1 MTHPGMGDDP
11 LLGRT
16 QLAALAGVGRPTV
29 TAWERAEKDFPAPR
43 RSNGQDFFRWSE
55 VVGWLDRRP
64 VPSGRLLDG
73 EPAGTS
79 YGDRAR
85 RRAGAPPSGD
95 AARRHG
101 TARSYRVPTGAV
113 DEPSPES
120 RRIVT
125 ELMGSLV
132 DRVRGAASVLDYLN
146 LLLCLHFLRGA
157 APERFGS
164 LADRARALR
173 TLDET
178 GQLLKDIGRATD
190 EDMRNIGVHSSMQE
204 ALERL
209 EPRTAR
215 DLRKV
220 VEAIGCLT
228 EDVFGLIL
236 DEYERQATL
245 GSGEFFTPRSVVRLM
260 TRLACSSFGSG
271 DPVSVYDPYAR
282 DGGFL
287 IEASAFCASDEEGRI
302 RGEAPRTYGET
313 RRADTWRL
321 ATMNLLLHGVSPSLA
336 LKSTLPWQ
344 KASGAASAE
353 TFDVVLSNPPFNMT
367 DPGGDERH
375 EGQWAFGAPPV
386 DNDNFAW
393 VQHCLARLREG
404 GRAGIIMPNKA
415 GNSGHKADR
424 AIRANLVERGCVECV
439 IALPAQMFTGTSIP
453 VSVWILRPPTDP
465 CDSTLFLNARHM
477 GRKDGSR
484 RTLGAADVESVLNAY
499 QAHVSAGETPLRE
512 PADIAVP
519 GAVVS
524 RADLRRSDYSLNPLD
539 HVERRSGG
547 TKDPAPELARARE
560 QLNDAREHLRHVEEA
575 LVRGPFDA
583 HHGEQDSTAGRPV
596 PTAELASVCEIQ
608 AGPSY
613 SLLGRKQRTP
623 DGMVPV
629 VFPRHLKDQRV
640 TDEADERVTHETARR
655 LRAFELRDQDIV
667 CVRSGAITQPA
678 LVRPPQA
685 GWLMSPNVI
694 RLRVTEQHAGRVL
707 PEYLFHF
714 LCLDETVAWMQDR
727 AAATAAPSLRSES
740 LGSLRIPLPD
750 LAEQREVVA
759 ALNDLDELDRA
770 HRAVAA
776 SVRRTRAA
784 LADTLLAPHTHPAPA
799 VHDRLDKETP

>member
-1 MTHPGMGDDP
+1 M
-11 LLGRT
+11 
-16 QLAALAGVGRPTV
+16 AALAGVSRPTV
-29 TAWERAEKDFPAPR
+29 TGWERTEKDFPAPR

-55 VVGWLDRRP
+55 VAHWLDRRL
-64 VPSGRLLDG
+64 VPPGRLVDG

-85 RRAGAPPSGD
+85 KRAAGTAPASDTATRRG
-95 AARRHG
+95 AARP
-101 TARSYRVPTGAV
+101 YRVPTGTV
-113 DEPSPES
+113 DEPGSES
-120 RRIVT
+120 LRVVAA
-125 ELMGSLV
+125 LMGDLV

-164 LADRARALR
+164 LAHRARVLR
-173 TLDET
+173 TLDEA
-178 GQLLKDIGRATD
+178 GELLKDIGRTTD
-190 EDMRNIGVHSSMQE
+190 EDMRGIGVHSSMQQ

-215 DLRKV
+215 DLGKV
-220 VEAIGCLT
+220 VEAIGGLT

-245 GSGEFFTPRSVVRLM
+245 GSGEFFTPRAVVRLM
-260 TRLACSSFGSG
+260 TRLTCSAFE
-271 DPVSVYDPYAR
+271 PEEPLSVYDPYAR

-287 IEASAFCASDEEGRI
+287 IEASAFCASGTRGR
-302 RGEAPRTYGET
+302 GHGGVTRTYGET

-321 ATMNLLLHGVSPSLA
+321 ATMNLLLHGVPPSLD
-336 LKSTLPWQ
+336 LKRTPPWQ
-344 KASGAASAE
+344 DSSGRASAE
-353 TFDVVLSNPPFNMT
+353 KFDVVLSNPPFNMT
-367 DPGGDERH
+367 DPGREERS

-393 VQHCLARLREG
+393 VQHCLARLRAG

-415 GNSGHKADR
+415 GNSSHKADR

-439 IALPAQMFTGTSIP
+439 IALPAQMFTGTSVP
-453 VSVWILRPPTDP
+453 VSVWILRPATDP
-465 CDSTLFLNARHM
+465 CENTLFLNARHM
-477 GRKDGSR
+477 GAKNGPR
-484 RTLGAADVESVLNAY
+484 RTLSPADVESILSAY
-499 QAHVSAGETPLRE
+499 KARTSTDPALLGDQQAPDG
-512 PADIAVP
+512 IAVP

-539 HVERRSGG
+539 HVARHSDE
-547 TKDPAPELARARE
+547 KADAALELATARK
-560 QLNDAREHLRHVEEA
+560 QLHAAEEHLHHVQESLA
-575 LVRGPFDA
+575 RRPLDT
-583 HHGEQDSTAGRPV
+583 HHRAPSSAAGRPV
-596 PTAELASVCEIQ
+596 PMAELASVCEIQ

-613 SLLGRKQRTP
+613 SKLGKKHRTA
-623 DGMVPV
+623 DGTVPV
-629 VFPRHLKDQRV
+629 VFPRHLKDRRI
-640 TDEADERVTHETARR
+640 TDEADERVTQDTARR
-655 LRAFELRDQDIV
+655 LGAFELHDQDIV

-678 LVRPPQA
+678 LVQPAQT

-694 RLRVTEQHAGRVL
+694 RLRIAERHTGRIL
-707 PEYLFHF
+707 PEYLFHY

-750 LAEQREVVA
+750 LAEQHQTVT
-759 ALNDLDELDRA
+759 ALNDLDALDHA

-776 SVRRTRAA
+776 CVRRTRTA
-784 LADTLLAPHTHPAPA
+784 LADTLLAPRTRLATHHTPA
-799 VHDRLDKETP
+799 HDRPHKETP